1 MTARGLG
8 RRSQDQRETT
18 MIGRRSLLATAA
30 FAAMPGTLPAQTR
43 TRDVRVGFSQDAL
56 TLDPANH
63 RNRETQTIIRNIHD
77 GLLTRDPAMKV
88 VPEIAESWRAVD
100 AKTYEFRIRPG
111 IRFHSGDPLTA
122 EDVAFTFNRLVK
134 DGAMG
139 GQTSPRKGLLGP
151 LLDTVVVD
159 ERTVRMILGEPWPIL
174 GAMLPF
180 QEVVNRRHVERV
192 GQEGMQTRPDGCG
205 PYRLVEWRR
214 GEAVI
219 MERFEGYYGGSPDIP
234 PAGPAQVDRVIFR
247 IMPENSAR
255 IAALLAGEVDI
266 INELPPSA
274 MRQVEASPNAAVA
287 KVNGTRTFFVALNNA
302 KAPFSDLRVRRA
314 LNHALDKGAIIS
326 RILNN
331 TATPLRGVMSPDAFA
346 FNADLPE
353 YRHDLARARALLAE
367 AGVAEGTEFVIDTT
381 AALKEVAEAIAA
393 LLSRTGLRVRPQVWE
408 GAVLTPMWQNPD
420 RRRDRDMYLTSW
432 GNASLD
438 PSDIMV
444 PTLRTG
450 GRGNSAGFSNAEV
463 DRLLDAA
470 ETEPDQAK
478 RAEMYRRAQAIVT
491 DQAPWIFLWLPQDL
505 YGISKRI
512 AGWTPQAD
520 SRINLHRVR
529 IVG

>member
-1 MTARGLG
+1 
-8 RRSQDQRETT
+8 

-30 FAAMPGTLPAQTR
+30 AVAAMPGPLAAQTR

-77 GLLTRDPAMKV
+77 GLLTRDPAMRV
-88 VPEIAESWRAVD
+88 VPEIAEAWRAVD
-100 AKTYEFRIRPG
+100 ARTYEFRIRPG

-151 LLDTVVVD
+151 LQDTVVVD
-159 ERTVRMILGEPWPIL
+159 ERTVRMILAEPWAIL

-180 QEVVNRRHVERV
+180 QEVVNRRHLERV

-205 PYRLVEWRR
+205 PYRLAEWRR

-219 MERFEGYYGGSPDIP
+219 MERFDGYYGGSPDLP
-234 PAGPAQVDRVIFR
+234 PVGPAQVDRVIFR
-247 IMPENSAR
+247 ILPENSAR

-274 MRQVEASPNAAVA
+274 MRQVEASPGADVA

-302 KAPFSDLRVRRA
+302 RAPFTDLRVRRA
-314 LNHALDKGAIIS
+314 LNHALDRNAIIS
-326 RILNN
+326 RILNG

-367 AGVAEGTEFVIDTT
+367 AGVAEGAELVLDTT

-393 LLSRTGLRVRPQVWE
+393 LLSRTGLRVRAQVWE
-408 GAVLTPMWQNPD
+408 GAVLTPMWQNPE
-420 RRRDRDMYLTSW
+420 RRRERDMFLTSW
-432 GNASLD
+432 GNGSLD

-470 ETEPDQAK
+470 ETEPDQEK
-478 RAEMYRRAQAIVT
+478 RAAMYQRAQAIVT
-491 DQAPWIFLWLPQDL
+491 DQAPWIFLWLPQDI
-505 YGISKRI
+505 YGVSKRI
-512 AGWTPQAD
+512 AGWKPQAD